1 MTKNNTMLDAVE
13 TSPVTNVYEVIKEAE
28 ELIKPFGE
36 PEYNYDNIID
46 ELVDIKEVMTL
57 NLFKTIT
64 SMNKKLIN
72 GRIKDKETE
81 KIRLEYLKTYINACN
96 CFNNMIKG
104 SNIETKYSKDKLKD
118 FINLDDAI
126 FTDVDQ

>member
-1 MTKNNTMLDAVE
+1 MTENNSMIDAVE
-13 TSPVTNVYEVIKEAE
+13 NSKITEVYEKIKEAE
-28 ELIKPFGE
+28 PIIEPFGE
-36 PEYNYDNIID
+36 PEYNYDNVIA

-64 SMNKKLIN
+64 SMNKKHIN

-96 CFNNMIKG
+96 CFNSMVKN
-104 SNIETKYSKDKLKD
+104 SNNTKYNKDTLK
-118 FINLDDAI
+118 
-126 FTDVDQ
+126 